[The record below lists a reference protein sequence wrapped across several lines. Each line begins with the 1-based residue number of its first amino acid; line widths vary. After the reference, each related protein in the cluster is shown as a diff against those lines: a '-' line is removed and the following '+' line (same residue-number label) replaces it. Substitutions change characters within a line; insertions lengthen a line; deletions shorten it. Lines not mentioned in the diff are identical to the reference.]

1 MLFRSP
7 LMRAC
12 TRKHTPIRPR
22 TARKTSSGI
31 NQRTPGQPE
40 RPDHRCMSRLV
51 GHEQQQADQLARL
64 LTQQGFQVGVFDSWP
79 ERVSAGA

>member
-1 MLFRSP
+1 
-7 LMRAC
+7 MRVH
-12 TRKHTPIRPR
+12 TGKHTSYLPEDREEDLIGHKPEDAGATR
-22 TARKTSSGI
+22 TAGSSLYVA
-31 NQRTPGQPE
+31 
-40 RPDHRCMSRLV
+40 LV